1 MKSVL
6 PSKTILKSTLKK
18 VGSHMN
24 YGSYMDYHFSFE
36 CPLHPG
42 RDHLC
47 VVKKGEVCPR
57 VMRCLYNR
65 DHPEPVQLTGC
76 QRVWFS
82 RVSVSFFNTLL
93 HDKLGTFFFRL
104 ILHPN
109 LVLCVSIKLVV
120 ILYSYN
126 ISM

>member
-1 MKSVL
+1 MIQMPELSSDSV
-6 PSKTILKSTLKK
+6 SINEECVFIKTNIESTLKK
-18 VGSHMN
+18 VSSHMN

-82 RVSVSFFNTLL
+82 RVSVSFFQYIIT
-93 HDKLGTFFFRL
+93 
-104 ILHPN
+104 
-109 LVLCVSIKLVV
+109 
-120 ILYSYN
+120 
-126 ISM
+126 